1 MCVRVLGMSGPTHPI
16 GRKVG
21 LSPPASDDSGGF
33 VPQSPLSGTDHAHLI
48 KVLGLSELLPVRGER
63 DRRIAAIAAAQR
75 GRVSRRQLLSAG
87 VSAST
92 IHRMVVRA
100 MLHPLHGGVYAVGH
114 LTPVELGAETAAL
127 LACADGAVLSHRT
140 AAGLWKLRPP
150 IEGDVHVTTGER
162 QGRRDGIRT
171 HRTRRLD
178 PRDIRTYELLPVTS
192 PARTVLDLASIER
205 AREVERALDE
215 GIVRKILRVSEVEDV
230 LGRASGL
237 RGAALLARI
246 LERRRGP
253 TVTRSAAE
261 ERFLSL
267 IRDALLPPP
276 EINVSIHGYEVDFL
290 WRTQRL
296 VVEVD
301 GYAYH
306 GHRGAFE
313 RDRRKDAQLRAA
325 GLSSMRVT
333 WLQMKDEPYA
343 LIAHVAQALVWA
355 EAHAAAPAA

>member
-1 MCVRVLGMSGPTHPI
+1 MGLIAHKSDDLGGCVPPGPLGDTNRAHLVQVLGS
-16 GRKVG
+16 R
-21 LSPPASDDSGGF
+21 
-33 VPQSPLSGTDHAHLI
+33 
-48 KVLGLSELLPVRGER
+48 ELLPVRGGR

-92 IHRMVVRA
+92 IHRMVARA

-114 LTPVELGAETAAL
+114 LAPVELGAETAAL
-127 LACADGAVLSHRT
+127 LACADGAVLSHQT
-140 AAGLWKLRPP
+140 AAALWKLRPP
-150 IEGDVHVTTGER
+150 CGEEVHVTMGDN
-162 QGRRDGIRT
+162 RRRRAGIRT
-171 HRTRRLD
+171 HRTRRLEA
-178 PRDIRTYELLPVTS
+178 RDVRTYELLPVTS
-192 PARTVLDLASIER
+192 PARTLLDLATSVR
-205 AREVERALDE
+205 PRDVERALEE
-215 GIVRKILRVSEVEDV
+215 GIVRQILRISDVEDV
-230 LGRASGL
+230 LRRASSL
-237 RGAALLARI
+237 RGAPLLAGI

-253 TVTRSAAE
+253 TVTRSEAE

-267 IRDALLPPP
+267 IREALLPPP
-276 EINVSIHGYEVDFL
+276 EVNVSIHGYEVDFL

-306 GHRGAFE
+306 GNRGAFE
-313 RDRRKDAQLRAA
+313 RDRRKDAKLRAA

-333 WLQMKDEPYA
+333 WLQMQDESYA

-355 EAHAAAPAA
+355 EARSAAA

>member
-1 MCVRVLGMSGPTHPI
+1 MSGPRRAI
-16 GRKVG
+16 RRKVG
-21 LSPPASDDSGGF
+21 LIATAADDLGGC
-33 VPQSPLSGTDHAHLI
+33 VSQGPLSDTDRVYLVN
-48 KVLGLSELLPVRGER
+48 VLGVSELLPVRGGR

-92 IHRMVVRA
+92 IQRMVGRA

-114 LTPVELGAETAAL
+114 LAPVELGAETAAL
-127 LACADGAVLSHRT
+127 LACSDGAVLSHRT
-140 AAGLWKLRPP
+140 AAALWKLRPP
-150 IEGDVHVTTGER
+150 IEGGVHVTVADS
-162 QGRRDGIRT
+162 QSRRAGIRT
-171 HRTRRLD
+171 YRTRRLD

-215 GIVRKILRVSEVEDV
+215 GIVRKILRVVEVEDV
-230 LGRASGL
+230 LSRASGL
-237 RGAALLARI
+237 RGVPLLAGI

-253 TVTRSAAE
+253 TVTRSEAE

-290 WRTQRL
+290 WRKQRL

-306 GHRGAFE
+306 GNRGAFE
-313 RDRRKDAQLRAA
+313 RDRRKDAQLHAA
-325 GLSSMRVT
+325 GLSTMRVT
-333 WLQMKDEPYA
+333 WLQMQDEPYA
-343 LIAHVAQALVWA
+343 LIAHVAQGLVWA
-355 EAHAAAPAA
+355 EAHAAAA

>member
-1 MCVRVLGMSGPTHPI
+1 
-16 GRKVG
+16 
-21 LSPPASDDSGGF
+21 
-33 VPQSPLSGTDHAHLI
+33 
-48 KVLGLSELLPVRGER
+48 LPVRGGR
-63 DRRIAAIAAAQR
+63 DGRIAAIAAAQR

-92 IHRMVVRA
+92 IHRMVVRET
-100 MLHPLHGGVYAVGH
+100 LHPLHGGVYAVGH
-114 LTPVELGAETAAL
+114 PAPVELGTETAAL
-127 LACADGAVLSHRT
+127 LACADRAVLSHRT
-140 AAGLWKLRPP
+140 AAALWKLRPSMAG
-150 IEGDVHVTTGER
+150 GDVHVTIGDS
-162 QGRRDGIRT
+162 QGQRAGIRT
-171 HRTRRLD
+171 HRTRRLEAQ
-178 PRDIRTYELLPVTS
+178 DIRTYELLPVTS
-192 PARTVLDLASIER
+192 PARTVLDLATTER

-230 LGRASGL
+230 LRRASGL
-237 RGAALLARI
+237 RGAPLLARI

-253 TVTRSAAE
+253 TVTRSEGE

-276 EINVSIHGYEVDFL
+276 EVNVSIHGYEVDFL
-290 WRTQRL
+290 WRKQRL

-306 GHRGAFE
+306 GNRGAFE
-313 RDRRKDAQLRAA
+313 RDRRKDAQLRAG

-333 WLQMKDEPYA
+333 WRQMQDEPYA

-355 EAHAAAPAA
+355 EAHDAAA